1 MLTVA
6 REKFVAAIIE
16 GKSQRQAYYEAYPGS
31 RNWKPENVDS
41 KASTLAKDA
50 KVSARINELRAKIEA
65 ETIKKNVWN
74 RQKAQETLMWLIET
88 AKNQVEQYEELSSP
102 VVSGIMG
109 AVKELNEIAGIKTE
123 KTDQED
129 NGLIGAINNS
139 SEGVW
144 DGVREIQ
151 PEANEGTDLVGTP
164 EDIS

>member
-16 GKSQRQAYYEAYPGS
+16 GKSQRQAYYEAYPRS

-88 AKNQVEQYEELSSP
+88 
-102 VVSGIMG
+102 
-109 AVKELNEIAGIKTE
+109 VKELNEIAGIKTE

-129 NGLIGAINNS
+129 NGLIGAICNS

-164 EDIS
+164 EDIN

>member
-1 MLTVA
+1 MLTKNQEAFVVA
-6 REKFVAAIIE
+6 LIE
-16 GKSQRQAYYEAYPGS
+16 GKTQRQAYQEAYPRS
-31 RNWKPENVDS
+31 KQWKPGSVDRE
-41 KASTLAKDA
+41 ASVLVKNP
-50 KVSARINELRAKIEA
+50 KVVQRLNELRAKIEA

-88 AKNQVEQYEELSSP
+88 AKNQVKQYEELSSP

-151 PEANEGTDLVGTP
+151 PEANESTDLVGTP

>member
-1 MLTVA
+1 MTVA

-16 GKSQRQAYYEAYPGS
+16 GKSQRQAYYEAYPKS

-74 RQKAQETLMWLIET
+74 RQMAQDTLMWLINT
-88 AKNQVEQYEELSSP
+88 AKQQAEQYAELSSP

-109 AVKELNEIAGIKTE
+109 AVKELNEIVGIKTE
-123 KTDQED
+123 KAGQED
-129 NGLIGAINNS
+129 NGLIGAISNS

-144 DGVREIQ
+144 DEIPEIQ
-151 PEANEGTDLVGTP
+151 SEADEGTDMVGTP

>member
-16 GKSQRQAYYEAYPGS
+16 GKSQRQAYYEAYPKS

-74 RQKAQETLMWLIET
+74 RQMAQDTLMWLINT
-88 AKNQVEQYEELSSP
+88 AKQQAEQYAELSSP

-109 AVKELNEIAGIKTE
+109 AVKELNEIVGIKTE
-123 KTDQED
+123 KAGQED
-129 NGLIGAINNS
+129 NGLIGAISNS

-144 DGVREIQ
+144 DEIPEIQ
-151 PEANEGTDLVGTP
+151 SEADEGTDMVGTP